1 MKITVIHPDLK
12 RSQIRLSERK
22 TTKVTT
28 LFKHLPLGATIKGL
42 GKKVD
47 VGKDC
52 LLHEIFNHGDVIE
65 AMYTPKRARVLRLSR
80 RVNESPDPCMITL
93 DTTDQRAKMPCGH
106 SITPQALFDYCWHE
120 LEKGSS
126 KITCPYVTESNGDRC
141 EYRWRSDVIIRYA
154 SMNTTE
160 QMVFRKRLDINRIK
174 QQELESSNVLPDD
187 VIISH
192 LHNSPKLPHYGNVL
206 KCRACP
212 KCWSIIEHVS
222 GCLSMT
228 CQYPSC
234 NFRFCFRC
242 LDEYSNEYNHNS
254 CRVAPLQFLDTNV
267 KPC

>member
-12 RSQIRLSERK
+12 RSQIRFSERK
-22 TTKVTT
+22 TTKVSA
-28 LFKHLPLGATIKGL
+28 LFKHLPPDATIKGL

-52 LLHEIFNHGDVIE
+52 FLNEIFTHGDVIE
-65 AMYTPKRARVLRLSR
+65 AVYTAGSRVRRLSR
-80 RVNESPDPCMITL
+80 RVKVSSDPCMITL
-93 DTTDQRAKMPCGH
+93 DTTDQRVEMPCGH

-126 KITCPYVTESNGDRC
+126 KITCPYVTDLKGDRC
-141 EYRWRSDVIIRYA
+141 GYRWRSYVIIQNAAMTR
-154 SMNTTE
+154 TE
-160 QMVFRKRLDINRIK
+160 KMLFRKRLDINRIK

-206 KCRACP
+206 KRRACP

-222 GCLSMT
+222 GCLTMT

-234 NFRFCFRC
+234 NFKFCFRC
-242 LDEYSNEYNHNS
+242 LGEYSNEYNHS
-254 CRVAPLQFLDTNV
+254 KCLVAPLQFLDTNI
-267 KPC
+267 KLC